1 LAKAARA
8 SLLELLLCW
17 KLLVDG
23 SGVVRVLELIC
34 NSSLAGQ
41 IPYHHSNSPLFVR
54 VCVFVADTKLRSAV
68 AQSPSPAVNPR
79 DLPEL
84 RIAL

>member
-8 SLLELLLCW
+8 SLLDLLLCW

-34 NSSLAGQ
+34 NSSIAGQ

-54 VCVFVADTKLRSAV
+54 VCVFVADTELGDGLAHSCSAGM
-68 AQSPSPAVNPR
+68 
-79 DLPEL
+79 DLSD
-84 RIAL
+84 

>member
-23 SGVVRVLELIC
+23 SGVFRVLEQIC

-41 IPYHHSNSPLFVR
+41 NPDHHSISPLFVR
-54 VCVFVADTKLRSAV
+54 VCVFVADTELGKGV
-68 AQSPSPAVNPR
+68 AQSRSAGS
-79 DLPEL
+79 DLND
-84 RIAL
+84 

>member
-23 SGVVRVLELIC
+23 SGVLRVLELIC
-34 NSSLAGQ
+34 NSSLAEQ
-41 IPYHHSNSPLFVR
+41 NPLHHSNSPLFVR
-54 VCVFVADTKLRSAV
+54 VCVFVADTELGKGV
-68 AQSPSPAVNPR
+68 AQSRSAGSNLN
-79 DLPEL
+79 D
-84 RIAL
+84 